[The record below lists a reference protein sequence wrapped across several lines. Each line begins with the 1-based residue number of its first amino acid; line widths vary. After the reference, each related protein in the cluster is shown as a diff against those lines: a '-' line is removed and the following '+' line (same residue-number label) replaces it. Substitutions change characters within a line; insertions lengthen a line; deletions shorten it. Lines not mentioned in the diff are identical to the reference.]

1 MYIET
6 LRMENESLHF
16 ELMRREDKT
25 RSSLSIKAQEF
36 RPKLRFSIKAKE
48 FVPELNEEMKE
59 KENELNQLLA
69 PFSVNAKGFIPATC
83 LYRYF

>member
-6 LRMENESLHF
+6 LRMENESLHL
-16 ELMRREDKT
+16 ELMRREHKKI
-25 RSSLSIKAQEF
+25 SSLSIKAQEF